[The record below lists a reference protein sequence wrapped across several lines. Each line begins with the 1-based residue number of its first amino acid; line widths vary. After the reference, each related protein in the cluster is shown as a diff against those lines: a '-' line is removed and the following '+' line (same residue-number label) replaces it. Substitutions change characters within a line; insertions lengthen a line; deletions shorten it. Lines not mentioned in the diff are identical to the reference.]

1 MMISTKGRYALRVM
15 LDIALQPQG
24 EHISLKAISQ
34 RQEVSMKYLEAIV
47 SNMGKAGLVDSFRGK
62 NGGYRLNRL
71 PSEYTVGEILRA
83 AEGEIVSVGCL
94 GEGKT
99 GCDRAD
105 TCLTLPFW
113 KKLDEVVDSYLE
125 SVTLQ
130 DILENKLNV
139 E

>member
-94 GEGKT
+94 GEGKK

>member
-1 MMISTKGRYALRVM
+1 MMISTKGRYALRVV

-24 EHISLKAISQ
+24 EYISLKAIAE

-47 SNMGKAGLVDSFRGK
+47 SNMGKAGLLDSFRGK
-62 NGGYRLNRL
+62 NGGYRLNRQ
-71 PSEYTVGEILRA
+71 PCEYTVGEILRA

-94 GEGKT
+94 GSGKG
-99 GCDRAD
+99 GCDKAD

-113 KKLDEVVDSYLE
+113 KKLDQVVDSYLG

-130 DILENKLNV
+130 DILDNKLNV